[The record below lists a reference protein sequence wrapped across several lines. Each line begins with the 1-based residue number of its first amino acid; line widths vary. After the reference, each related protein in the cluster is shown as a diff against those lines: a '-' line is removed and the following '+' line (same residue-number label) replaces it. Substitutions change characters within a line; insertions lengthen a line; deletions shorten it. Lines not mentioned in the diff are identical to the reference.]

1 MNLKNELINYTIFGI
16 LTSIINILVYFLF
29 TDILSINY
37 IISNIVAWFV
47 SVLFAYVTNRIWVF
61 ESENENI
68 LYEIV
73 MFYGGRLF
81 TGVLETILLILFID
95 FLCLSN
101 TFSKIFVTIVVV
113 ILNYIFSKKIVF

>member
-1 MNLKNELINYTIFGI
+1 MDLKNELINYTIFGI
-16 LTSIINILVYFLF
+16 LTSVINILVYFLF
-29 TDILSINY
+29 TDVLSINY

>member
-1 MNLKNELINYTIFGI
+1 MDLKNELINYTIFGI
-16 LTSIINILVYFLF
+16 LTSVINILVYFLF
-29 TDILSINY
+29 TDVLSINY

-101 TFSKIFVTIVVV
+101 TFSKIFVTMVVV

>member
-1 MNLKNELINYTIFGI
+1 MDLKNELINYTIFGI

-29 TDILSINY
+29 TDFLSINY

-101 TFSKIFVTIVVV
+101 TFSKIFVTMVVV

>member
-1 MNLKNELINYTIFGI
+1 MDLKNELINYTIFGI
-16 LTSIINILVYFLF
+16 LTSVINILVYFLF

>member
-1 MNLKNELINYTIFGI
+1 MDLKNELINYTIFGI